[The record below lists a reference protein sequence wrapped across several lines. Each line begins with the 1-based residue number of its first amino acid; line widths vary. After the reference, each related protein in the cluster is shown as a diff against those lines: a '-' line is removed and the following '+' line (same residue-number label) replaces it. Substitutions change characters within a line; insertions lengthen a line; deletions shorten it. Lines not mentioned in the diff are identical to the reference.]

1 MFNIQNMVNNN
12 TTVNGYCK
20 TIRIP
25 QGMHVQQATAQQ
37 DWRNSRQGFV
47 FSTWTTNEVEGR
59 SGNKKTKTDFAVLQR
74 KCKDSGRTIFHC

>member
-25 QGMHVQQATAQQ
+25 QGVHVQQATAQQ
-37 DWRNSRQGFV
+37 D
-47 FSTWTTNEVEGR
+47 
-59 SGNKKTKTDFAVLQR
+59 
-74 KCKDSGRTIFHC
+74 